1 MIGARNAETQ
11 PGAPAGPPAGSR
23 HVDQQMARGAVW
35 MVLAR
40 LLDRSIGLVSIMVLA
55 RLLVPADFGLLAMA
69 SSIIAII
76 ELLAMFGFDVAL
88 IQNPAAGRDH
98 YDTAWTFGIIFA
110 AVIAAG
116 QMAVATP
123 AAWFYDEPRLEAVIR
138 CLALGTLIA
147 GFENI
152 GVVAFR
158 KELRFRKDFNLTLAK
173 KIATFTVTIPAAL
186 ILHSYWAL
194 IIGQVVGRLAG
205 TILTYVVHAYRPRFS
220 LSARRDLFN
229 FGKWLVA
236 NNILNFAGS
245 RCSDFLVGKT
255 AGARQLGLFNLAYE
269 IATLP
274 STDLIAPMNRA
285 IFPGY
290 AIKAAADTE
299 SLRRSYLAVIS
310 LVALVAVPAGVG
322 TAALAELLV
331 PVVLGPAWIDAAPCV
346 AVLAVYGVLL
356 AIKSNN
362 HYVYLAMGRPWIA
375 TLLGTV
381 QTVLLLPLVAAGSVR
396 SGAFGAAVGFVVAQA
411 IFTPISL
418 AILCRALELRLAR
431 FVRILYR
438 PVIAAAAMF
447 LALRAFEQQLNSH
460 PADGVAL
467 IVPLLLGVAVGVI
480 VYVTIVYALWAV
492 ASKPDGP
499 ERQTLDVLQHKLWPR
514 LVRSS
519 VSSAP

>member
-1 MIGARNAETQ
+1 MIATQSTET
-11 PGAPAGPPAGSR
+11 PTN
-23 HVDQQMARGAVW
+23 VDHQMAKGAGW

-40 LLDRSIGLVSIMVLA
+40 LLDRSLGLVSIMVLA

-110 AVIAAG
+110 TVIAAS
-116 QMAVATP
+116 QVAMAAP
-123 AAWFYDEPRLEAVIR
+123 AAWFYDEPRLEPVIR
-138 CLALGTLIA
+138 CLALGTLVA

-152 GVVAFR
+152 GIVAFR

-173 KIATFTVTIPAAL
+173 KIATFAVTIPAAL

-194 IIGQVVGRLAG
+194 VIGQVVGRLAG
-205 TILTYVVHAYRPRFS
+205 TILTYVVHAYRPRLS
-220 LSARRDLFN
+220 LSARRDLFQ

-236 NNILNFAGS
+236 NNILNFMGS
-245 RCSDFLVGKT
+245 RCSDFLVGKA

-299 SLRRSYLAVIS
+299 ALRRSYLTVIS
-310 LVALVAVPAGVG
+310 LVALVGVPAGIG
-322 TAALAELLV
+322 TAALAGLLV

-346 AVLAVYGVLL
+346 AVLALYGVLL

-362 HYVYLAMGRPWIA
+362 HYVYLALGRPWIA

-381 QTVLLLPLVAAGSVR
+381 QTLLLLPLVALGGAQR
-396 SGAFGAAVGFVVAQA
+396 GAFGAAVGYVVAQA
-411 IFTPISL
+411 IFTPISV
-418 AILCRALELRLAR
+418 AILSHVLQLRLAQLAR
-431 FVRILYR
+431 MLYR
-438 PVIAAAAMF
+438 PVLAAGIMY
-447 LALRAFEQQLNSH
+447 LALGLFEQQLGSN
-460 PADGVAL
+460 PADGATL

-480 VYVTIVYALWAV
+480 VYTTIVYALWAL
-492 ASKPDGP
+492 ASKPDGA
-499 ERQTLDVLQHKLWPR
+499 ERQTLDVLQRTLWPR

-519 VSSAP
+519 VSSSP